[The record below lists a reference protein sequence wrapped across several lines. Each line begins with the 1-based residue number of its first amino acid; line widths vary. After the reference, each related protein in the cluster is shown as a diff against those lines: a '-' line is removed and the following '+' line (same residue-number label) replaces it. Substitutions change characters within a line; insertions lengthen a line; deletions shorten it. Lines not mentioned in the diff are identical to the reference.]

1 MDTRG
6 GKGMITFV
14 QLLVSGL
21 SVGFIYGLIAVGF
34 VLIYKSSQIFNFAQG
49 EMVMFGAFL
58 MWSFLVPLGI
68 PPVVAIILVLA
79 IVGLSGY
86 GLERFPLRPM
96 IGQPILATI
105 MITMGI
111 AVFLRGFA
119 LLLWSSNIGIKFP
132 SIITEK
138 TVNIFNVPIS
148 NVTIGI
154 FLFVLI
160 LVLLLS
166 FFFNYSRT
174 GLHMRAAAEHHQLAQ
189 SMGIRVTRA
198 IAQSWAIAAIVSTVG
213 GFLLGY
219 MRGVDFGLSEIG
231 LIAIAAALVGGLE
244 SFKGAIFGG
253 LIIGVAQ
260 TFTGGY
266 IGYGLKE
273 VIPFIIMVFVL
284 LYKPYGLFGLE
295 RIERV

>member
-1 MDTRG
+1 
-6 GKGMITFV
+6 MITFV
-14 QLLVSGL
+14 QLLISGI

-58 MWSFLVPLGI
+58 MWFFLGHMGMPPALG
-68 PPVVAIILVLA
+68 IILVLA
-79 IVGLSGY
+79 IVGLAGY

-111 AVFLRGFA
+111 GVFLRGLA
-119 LLLWSSNIGIKFP
+119 LLLWSTNIGIKFP
-132 SIITEK
+132 DIIAEK
-138 TVNIFNVPIS
+138 TVSVFNVPIS

-154 FLFVLI
+154 FFFGLI
-160 LVLLLS
+160 LVILLS
-166 FFFNYSRT
+166 LFFNYTRT
-174 GLHMRAAAEHHQLAQ
+174 GLHMRAAAENHQLAQ
-189 SMGIRVTRA
+189 SMGIRVTHA
-198 IAQSWAIAAIVSTVG
+198 IAQSWAIAAIVATIG

-219 MRGVDFGLSEIG
+219 VRGIDFGLTEIG

-244 SFKGAIFGG
+244 SFKGAILGG
-253 LIIGVAQ
+253 IIIGVAQ

-266 IGYGLKE
+266 VGYGLKE
-273 VIPFIIMVFVL
+273 VVPFFIMVLVL
-284 LYKPYGLFGLE
+284 IFKPYGLFGLVK
-295 RIERV
+295 IERV